1 MKKNLTINTDPIS
14 RMVNEYRAFFA
25 QNTFETYMDNGKE
38 IMDMLWIPNDEMKHK
53 EIWFTADT
61 HFGSERTLQLSKRDR
76 LFKNDVKYMNA
87 NILQGFHNAA
97 EKSHSHGKEAI
108 LFHLGDIGE
117 LDYCMK
123 QIKIWYDKIY
133 LITGNYEESPEF
145 SLSDDELKEYGITS
159 IFHEKTLVHFGGE
172 LLALAHKPT
181 DCKELIENTTG
192 CKYGLFGHIHGRQM
206 VKPFGIDV
214 GVDAQHFAPINL
226 EDVKFFLNAIEKGYY
241 DQDVWCQ

>member
-1 MKKNLTINTDPIS
+1 MEKKLTINTDPIS
-14 RMVNEYRAFFA
+14 RMMNEYRAFFA

-38 IMDMLWIPNDEMKHK
+38 IVSMLWIPNEELKHK

-76 LFKNDVKYMNA
+76 LFKNDVTYMNA
-87 NILQGFHNAA
+87 NILQGLDNAA

-133 LITGNYEESPEF
+133 LITGNYEESPDF
-145 SLSDDELKEYGITS
+145 SLSDDQLKEYGISPIIADPTADFLEAKRLYGVEF
-159 IFHEKTLVHFGGE
+159 INIEDIKEMDAVI
-172 LLALAHKPT
+172 LAVAHKEFESLS
-181 DCKELIENTTG
+181 ELDIRKMFVEGNKVLIDIKG
-192 CKYGLFGHIHGRQM
+192 LLNRKKYEE
-206 VKPFGIDV
+206 
-214 GVDAQHFAPINL
+214 A
-226 EDVKFFLNAIEKGYY
+226 GYY
-241 DQDVWCQ
+241 YWRL